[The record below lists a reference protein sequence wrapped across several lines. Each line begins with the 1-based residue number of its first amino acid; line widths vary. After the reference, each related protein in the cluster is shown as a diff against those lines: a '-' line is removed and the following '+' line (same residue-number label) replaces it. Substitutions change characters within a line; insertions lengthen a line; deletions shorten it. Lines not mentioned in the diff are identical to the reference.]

1 MKQSVKISLIALAVC
16 SIAACG
22 SSHKSGNHTVNSPS
36 AVTDK
41 QANTQPTNSLPSN
54 KNNAP
59 SNSVGN
65 NTKPSPTQATSR
77 NVETDSNGVKWRNR
91 TLTENSITGSY
102 KTLKVV
108 SNFLDDNTCTGY
120 CVQGGNWIIAPL
132 SAENDHI
139 VIDFKELGNKDGKP
153 YFGVHQ
159 GTFSDPTIQGHS
171 DVSGTKVRKKE
182 VDYLFVNQPNT
193 TYGILH
199 DGNTADLFYQG
210 LYAGKPYPQ
219 NVIEF
224 VVQNNR
230 NEYLN
235 ELKGQATY
243 KGELLAVTRTE
254 RALGEP
260 DTIPSKPFVDGTVTL
275 NADFGGSKK
284 FLATDSSVKGEIHS
298 NTLGKISLNETAVH
312 KLANAFEG
320 KAFAG
325 DFTGEYSGLF
335 TGPKLDD
342 AVGRIHLENED
353 AKVGEMKEYHA
364 VFGGT
369 KQ

>member
-1 MKQSVKISLIALAVC
+1 MKHIFKMTLVSLAVISL
-16 SIAACG
+16 AACG
-22 SSHKSGNHTVNSPS
+22 SSNKSVNSSATSPKTENKP
-36 AVTDK
+36 AVT
-41 QANTQPTNSLPSN
+41 QPVQSNQTTNSPTSSN
-54 KNNAP
+54 NP
-59 SNSVGN
+59 TTSQSNSQKTP
-65 NTKPSPTQATSR
+65 TKMR
-77 NVETDSNGVKWRNR
+77 NVETDSNGVEWRNR
-91 TLTENSITGSY
+91 TLSENSITGSY

-132 SAENDHI
+132 AEENDHI

-153 YFGVHQ
+153 YFGVHE
-159 GTFSDPTIQGHS
+159 GTFSDPTMKGYS

-182 VDYLFVNQPNT
+182 IDYLFVNQPNT

-210 LYAGKPYPQ
+210 LYAGKPYPK

-224 VVQNNR
+224 VVQNDR

-235 ELKGQATY
+235 ELKGTASY

-254 RALGEP
+254 RASGEP

-275 NADFGGSKK
+275 TADFGGSKK
-284 FLATDSSVKGEIHS
+284 FLATDSSVKGEINS

-320 KAFAG
+320 KALAG
-325 DFTGEYSGLF
+325 DFSGNYSGLF
-335 TGPKLDD
+335 TGPELDD
-342 AVGRIHLENED
+342 AVGRVKLTNED
-353 AKVGEMKEYHA
+353 AKVGELKEYHA

>member
-1 MKQSVKISLIALAVC
+1 MKRAFKISLITLAIC
-16 SIAACG
+16 TIAACG
-22 SSHKSGNHTVNSPS
+22 SSTKSENHTAIPTST
-36 AVTDK
+36 VTDN
-41 QANTQPTNSLPSN
+41 QAQTQPTNSTQSST
-54 KNNAP
+54 NNAP
-59 SNSVGN
+59 STSTGK
-65 NTKPSPTQATSR
+65 NTKPAPATSR
-77 NVETDSNGVKWRNR
+77 NVETDSNGVEWRNR

-120 CVQGGNWIIAPL
+120 CVHGGNWIIAPL
-132 SAENDHI
+132 SAENDHV
-139 VIDFKELGNKDGKP
+139 VIDFNALGNKDGKP

-171 DVSGTKVRKKE
+171 DVGGTKVRKKE

-210 LYAGKPYPQ
+210 LYAGKPYPK

-224 VVQNNR
+224 VVQNER
-230 NEYLN
+230 NQYLN

-243 KGELLAVTRTE
+243 KGELLAVTRTAG
-254 RALGEP
+254 ALGEG

-275 NADFGGSKK
+275 TADFGGSKK
-284 FLATDSSVKGEIHS
+284 FLATDSAVKGEIHS
-298 NTLGKISLNETAVH
+298 NTLGTISLNETAVH

-342 AVGRIHLENED
+342 AVGRIKLENED
-353 AKVGEMKEYHA
+353 AKAGEMKEYHA

>member
-1 MKQSVKISLIALAVC
+1 MKQVFKISLVAMAVFSITAC
-16 SIAACG
+16 S
-22 SSHKSGNHTVNSPS
+22 SSNKSENHTAISPS
-36 AVTDK
+36 SVTDN
-41 QANTQPTNSLPSN
+41 QAQTQPITSN
-54 KNNAP
+54 QSNTNNAS
-59 SNSVGN
+59 SNSIGN
-65 NTKPSPTQATSR
+65 NSKPSPATSR
-77 NVETDSNGVKWRNR
+77 NVETDSNGVEWRNR
-91 TLTENSITGSY
+91 TLTPNSITGSY

-108 SNFLDDNTCTGY
+108 SNFINDGSSSY
-120 CVQGGNWIIAPL
+120 EVQGGNWIIAPL
-132 SAENDHI
+132 SAENDHV
-139 VIDFKELGNKDGKP
+139 VIDFKALGNKDGKP

-210 LYAGKPYPQ
+210 LYAGKPYPK

-224 VVQNNR
+224 VVQNER

-243 KGELLAVTRTE
+243 KGELLAVTRTA
-254 RALGEP
+254 RALGED

-275 NADFGGSKK
+275 TADFGGSKK
-284 FLATDSSVKGEIHS
+284 FLATDSAVKGEIHS

-342 AVGRIHLENED
+342 AVGRIKLENEE
-353 AKVGEMKEYHA
+353 AKAGEMKEYHA